1 MPFLKRNRKA
11 FLNEKEKEMR
21 EKLAERNEIS
31 RRILPADEVI
41 NIRDEAEKNRTVMPG
56 IQARV
61 GIDFNDNVK
70 SGILRTIR
78 KVPLLKNMGEDET
91 PPETEWKEPARYYPV
106 TLPIR

>member
-21 EKLAERNEIS
+21 EKLSERNE
-31 RRILPADEVI
+31 
-41 NIRDEAEKNRTVMPG
+41 KRTVMPG

-78 KVPLLKNMGEDET
+78 KVPLLKNMGEEPLPSSEAEET
-91 PPETEWKEPARYYPV
+91 IHYFPLNLPV
-106 TLPIR
+106 R